1 MVQQRRQRWI
11 VHTLEKRTVD
21 EYVHSGNRDYRC
33 GSDIREPKLF
43 SHRFHFTNPS
53 MMTITIT
60 HKNEDVVMYIRRQ
73 GGWYMSMNES
83 EYRDFVE
90 AVEEFNE
97 KIKQCKMVMAGKQSA
112 PLDVED
118 QSSTLPKSKATLKL
132 ERGKS

>member
-1 MVQQRRQRWI
+1 
-11 VHTLEKRTVD
+11 
-21 EYVHSGNRDYRC
+21 
-33 GSDIREPKLF
+33 
-43 SHRFHFTNPS
+43 
-53 MMTITIT
+53 MTITIT

-73 GGWYMSMNES
+73 GGRYMSMNES

-118 QSSTLPKSKATLKL
+118 QSFTLPKSKAMLKL
-132 ERGKS
+132 E